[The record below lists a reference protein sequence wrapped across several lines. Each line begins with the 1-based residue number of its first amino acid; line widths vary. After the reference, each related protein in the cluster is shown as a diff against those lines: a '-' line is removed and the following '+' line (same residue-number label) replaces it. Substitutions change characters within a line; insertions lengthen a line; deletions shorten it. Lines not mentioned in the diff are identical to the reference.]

1 MSKTGVIRGI
11 NGPIV
16 HVKGDPGFTMNEMV
30 YVGHDNLVGEVIG
43 LKAGDTIIQV
53 YEETAGIRPGEL
65 VTGTGAP
72 VSVTLAPGILTNIFD
87 GIERPLS
94 EIAKTGGAYISR
106 GVNVSALDT
115 EKKWQTHMTVKK
127 GDRVYGGT
135 IIAEVPETPAIL
147 HKVMVPPD
155 KEGYVL
161 DVVEDGEY
169 TISDPLVTIQHL
181 DGSEETLTMTQ
192 KWPIRVARP
201 TAKRFPA
208 TRPLITGQRI
218 LDTLFPLAKGGTAA
232 IPGGFGTGK
241 TMTQHQIAKW
251 SDANIII
258 YIGCGERG
266 NEMTQVLE
274 EFSEL
279 IDPKTGNPL
288 MDRTTLIAN
297 TSNMPVAAREASL
310 YSGLTLAEYYRDM
323 GYHVAIMADSTS
335 RWAEALRELS
345 GRLEEM
351 PAEEGFPAYLAS
363 KLSAFYERAGMMQNL
378 NGTEGSVT
386 IIGAVSPQGGDFSEP
401 VTQNTKRFVRCFW
414 GLDKN
419 LAYARH
425 FPAISWL
432 TSYSEYLNDLGSWYT
447 ETVDKKFVDYR
458 NQIVYLLSQE
468 SSLMEIVKLIGGD
481 VLPDDQKLIL
491 EIAKVIRVGFLQQN
505 AFHKDDTCVPM
516 EKQFKMMEIILYLY
530 RKSRSLISMGMPMS
544 VLKVDPIF
552 DQVIAIKYDVPND
565 NLALLDEY
573 KTKIDTFYEG
583 VIERNA

>member
-1 MSKTGVIRGI
+1 
-11 NGPIV
+11 
-16 HVKGDPGFTMNEMV
+16 MNEMV

-161 DVVEDGEY
+161 DVAEDGEY

-208 TRPLITGQRI
+208 TKPLVTGQRI

-447 ETVDKKFVDYR
+447 ENVDKKFVDYR

-491 EIAKVIRVGFLQQN
+491 DNAKVIRVGVLQQN
-505 AFHKDDTCVPM
+505 AFHKDDTCVPV

-544 VLKVDPIF
+544 VLKEDPIF

-565 NLALLDEY
+565 NLALLDDY
-573 KTKIDTFYEG
+573 KKKIDAFYEG
-583 VIERNA
+583 VMERNA